1 MWIFIRALS
10 MNLQICWDIVPG
22 KKFFYAAQAFGWG
35 IPAVLFAASL
45 TLTGLSYHFGNACLL
60 NHRNSMA
67 DFWGPLLGIAGAA
80 GLLQLATFGYC
91 IHVYLK
97 NLWSDQSQESSAA
110 SGSVSEATVV
120 AVLILLSLAGIQ
132 VFLFLTRPSI
142 FPAWKE
148 FFMGKLHPHR
158 QEFVSLDAKQKDL
171 ERSNSMNGLLR
182 YDHVRGHQ
190 STTFEMQQ
198 PGMKT
203 MELETFDA
211 DSKSPTV
218 LSSPEDAYQTP
229 LQHPYSSPVLT
240 SDSRG
245 NSPSLDAIGKS
256 RMMASPYG
264 SQMTPDLSSGLTS
277 PSATY
282 NGVNMQQ
289 QPQDYFS
296 QYQRRAYSRQDSS
309 DSLAGEGQQTGPHY
323 RSLSQERR
331 YQPPSAS
338 FSAPKTPSRQS
349 SVRSAMFAET
359 RDAYGRGGLGLNPPS
374 EAGESQE
381 DLTHTHARRNFDR
394 R

>member
-1 MWIFIRALS
+1 
-10 MNLQICWDIVPG
+10 
-22 KKFFYAAQAFGWG
+22 
-35 IPAVLFAASL
+35 
-45 TLTGLSYHFGNACLL
+45 
-60 NHRNSMA
+60 
-67 DFWGPLLGIAGAA
+67 
-80 GLLQLATFGYC
+80 
-91 IHVYLK
+91 
-97 NLWSDQSQESSAA
+97 
-110 SGSVSEATVV
+110 
-120 AVLILLSLAGIQ
+120 
-132 VFLFLTRPSI
+132 
-142 FPAWKE
+142 
-148 FFMGKLHPHR
+148 MGKLHPHR
-158 QEFVSLDAKQKDL
+158 QEFVSLDARQKDL
-171 ERSNSMNGLLR
+171 ER

-256 RMMASPYG
+256 RMMASTYG
-264 SQMTPDLSSGLTS
+264 SEMTPDPSSGLTS

-282 NGVNMQQ
+282 NGVNVQQ

-309 DSLAGEGQQTGPHY
+309 DSLAGERQQSGSHY

-331 YQPPSAS
+331 YQPPIAS

-359 RDAYGRGGLGLNPPS
+359 KDAYGRGGLGLNPPS

-381 DLTHTHARRNFDR
+381 DLTHTHTRRNFDR

>member
-45 TLTGLSYHFGNACLL
+45 TATGLSYHFGNACLL
-60 NHRNSMA
+60 NHKNSMA

-110 SGSVSEATVV
+110 SGSG
-120 AVLILLSLAGIQ
+120 L
-132 VFLFLTRPSI
+132 PSYNSS
-142 FPAWKE
+142 
-148 FFMGKLHPHR
+148 
-158 QEFVSLDAKQKDL
+158 EFVSLDARQKDL

-203 MELETFDA
+203 LELETFDA

-229 LQHPYSSPVLT
+229 LQHPYNSPVLT

-245 NSPSLDAIGKS
+245 NSPSLDAIGRS
-256 RMMASPYG
+256 RMMASTNG
-264 SQMTPDLSSGLTS
+264 SQMTPDPSIGLTS
-277 PSATY
+277 PNPTY
-282 NGVNMQQ
+282 NGLNVQQ
-289 QPQDYFS
+289 QSQDYFS

-309 DSLAGEGQQTGPHY
+309 DSLTGERQQSGPHH

-349 SVRSAMFAET
+349 SVRSAIFAET

-381 DLTHTHARRNFDR
+381 DLTHSHARRVFDR